1 MDLKGLSKEN
11 CFVPWLSFA
20 NMFKFLLTTATEKIK
35 MNLSVSG
42 LINLAKRDR
51 TLAILSGNDIALKN
65 LSMSPEALGSTVV
78 PIVQIEILGKLLKFQ
93 V

>member
-1 MDLKGLSKEN
+1 
-11 CFVPWLSFA
+11 
-20 NMFKFLLTTATEKIK
+20 

>member
-1 MDLKGLSKEN
+1 M
-11 CFVPWLSFA
+11 
-20 NMFKFLLTTATEKIK
+20 
-35 MNLSVSG
+35 SG